1 MRRVILLSL
10 LLLAGIQS
18 NAAEQADAQPNGMV
32 DAQLKGKASDIIPAP
47 GRVVVKDGFC
57 KLDGGTKIKVIQDK
71 GIRPEGYLMKI
82 TPKGISIRCADGAGE
97 FYARQTLRQMSLD
110 GRLEEVE
117 CCEIEDSPRFPY
129 RGLHFDVSRHFRS
142 VDFLKKQIDAM
153 TYFKLNKMHL
163 HLTDAAGW
171 RVKIDSYPRLTSYG
185 AWRPQALWKEWWKPE
200 NRKYADEG
208 TPGAYGGYYTR
219 EDIREI
225 VEYAAQRHID
235 VIPEIE
241 MPGHSEEALA
251 AYPELACGGVPR
263 GGEFCIGREETFK
276 FLEAVLDEV
285 IGMFPYEYVHIGGD
299 EAARSRWQECPDCRR
314 RMEEEGLKDVAEL
327 QSYLIRRIEAHL
339 NSKGRKIIGWDE
351 ILEGGVTP
359 GATVMSWRGT
369 KGGIEALKNGNDVIM
384 CPGNFCYFDH
394 AQDAPF
400 REPESI
406 GGYLPLETVY
416 GYDPAEGIVE
426 EGAASDGSGLLQGL
440 QGNLWTEYVA
450 DDSHAE
456 YMYWP
461 RAIAIA
467 ETAWSLPGR
476 KDYPD
481 FRERTLKALALLE
494 DKGYTVFDLADEY
507 GQRKAVGTGLIHKGI
522 GAKVTYAKRYHSYYP
537 ADGDGALT
545 DGKAGGWANNDGR
558 WQGFI
563 SDVDVTIDLGQ
574 ATDIHYVG
582 ATFMQIK
589 GPEIFLP
596 ERAEVYLSSDGI
608 DFTPAGTSF
617 NELPADTDAQLFRDF
632 NIICDTTARY
642 IRYVARRNRSVGG
655 WLFVDEIVIN

>member
-1 MRRVILLSL
+1 MRRVLLLSL
-10 LLLAGIQS
+10 LLIAGIQTK
-18 NAAEQADAQPNGMV
+18 AAEKADTLP
-32 DAQLKGKASDIIPAP
+32 KGKASYIIPAP
-47 GRVVVKDGFC
+47 ERVVIKEGFC
-57 KLDGGTKIKVIQDK
+57 RLDGGTRIKVTADRD
-71 GIRPEGYLMKI
+71 IRPEGYLMTI
-82 TPKGISIRCADGAGE
+82 TPKGITIKCRDEAGE
-97 FYARQTLRQMSLD
+97 FYARQSLRQMSED

-153 TYFKLNKMHL
+153 AYFKMNKMHL

-171 RVKIDSYPRLTSYG
+171 RVRIDSYPRLTEYG
-185 AWRPQALWKEWWKPE
+185 AWRPQAIWKEWWKTG

-208 TPGAYGGYYTR
+208 TPGAYGGYYTK

-241 MPGHSEEALA
+241 MPGHSEEVLA
-251 AYPELACGGVPR
+251 AYPELACTGVPG
-263 GGEFCIGREETFK
+263 GGEFCIGKEQTFK
-276 FLEAVLDEV
+276 FLEGVLDEV
-285 IGMFPYEYVHIGGD
+285 VEMFPYGYVHIGGD
-299 EAARSRWQECPDCRR
+299 EAAKERWKECPDCRR
-314 RMEEEGLKDVAEL
+314 RMEEEGLKNVEEL
-327 QSYLIRRIEAHL
+327 QSYLIRRIEAYL

-359 GATVMSWRGT
+359 SATVMSWRGT
-369 KGGIEALKNGNDVIM
+369 KGGIEALENGNDVIM

-416 GYDPAEGIVE
+416 RYDPAGGIPVPEG
-426 EGAASDGSGLLQGL
+426 GTDGCAPSHLKGI
-440 QGNLWTEYVA
+440 QGNLWTEYVVEDA
-450 DDSHAE
+450 HAE

-461 RAIAIA
+461 RAMAIA
-467 ETAWSLPGR
+467 ETGWSRAER
-476 KDYPD
+476 KDYAD
-481 FRERTLKALALLE
+481 FRERALKALEVLKG
-494 DKGYTVFDLADEY
+494 KGYTVFSLADEY
-507 GQRKAVGTGLIHKGI
+507 GERKAARTGLRHKGV
-522 GAKVTYAKRYHSYYP
+522 GAKVSYGTRCHSHYP
-537 ADGDGALT
+537 GEGDGTLT

-558 WQGFI
+558 WQGFL
-563 SDVDVTIDLGQ
+563 SDVDVTIDLGRSVNV
-574 ATDIHYVG
+574 HYVG

-596 ERAEVYLSSDGI
+596 ESAEVYFSSDGI
-608 DFTPAGTSF
+608 DFTLAGTSF
-617 NELPADTDAQLFRDF
+617 NDVPANCDAQIFRDF
-632 NIICDTTARY
+632 NVVCEATARY
-642 IRYVARRNRSVGG
+642 IRYVARRNRAVGG
-655 WLFVDEIVIN
+655 WLFLDEVVIN